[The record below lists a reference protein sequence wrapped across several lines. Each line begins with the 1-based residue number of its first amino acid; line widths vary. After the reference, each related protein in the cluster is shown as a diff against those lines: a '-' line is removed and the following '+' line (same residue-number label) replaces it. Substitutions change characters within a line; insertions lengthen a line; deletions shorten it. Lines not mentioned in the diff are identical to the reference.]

1 MTDNSGFLRKLLLKR
16 RVARRNNLAGVNDCL
31 STRRFASRPLLHKE
45 LLMLSP
51 EDEQMLGMPSTTHRR
66 SSAVS
71 QILRKISVGLK
82 CEPVDW
88 DVCDD
93 ENVDGHYH
101 IRIA

>member
-1 MTDNSGFLRKLLLKR
+1 M
-16 RVARRNNLAGVNDCL
+16 AGVNDCL

-82 CEPVDW
+82 CEFGKAKISSV
-88 DVCDD
+88 
-93 ENVDGHYH
+93 EESKNIHQKKK
-101 IRIA
+101 R